1 MNNQLT
7 TKIEKII
14 YNIRGSNVMIDSDLA
29 ELYGVKNKDLTR
41 QVKRNITRF
50 PEDFLIVPDS
60 DELEDLRRQFGAA
73 NPLSTWNFMRRSSP
87 MLFTESG
94 IAMLS
99 TVLNSEQAIQVNISI
114 IRTFVKL
121 RSFLAMEN
129 SLENRVSDLEAGTN
143 KLFRIVFE
151 RMDKCEEILL
161 PKLPKDRKK
170 IGLKKE

>member
-7 TKIEKII
+7 NKIEKII

-29 ELYGVKNKDLTR
+29 ELYGVATKTVIR
-41 QVKRNITRF
+41 QVKRNLSRF
-50 PEDFLIVPDS
+50 PEDFMISPDL
-60 DELEDLRRQFGAA
+60 DELEDLRCQFGTA
-73 NPLSTWNFMRRSSP
+73 NPLTSWNHMRRNPP

-129 SLENRVSDLEAGTN
+129 SLETRVSDLEKGTN